1 MFGLGTRARS
11 RTALLAVLAL
21 VLGPARVSAGQEAP
35 AGPQTPVFRAAVEV
49 MKLTATVFARDGEL
63 VTDLTRDDFRLLD
76 GGEPR
81 EILFFAR
88 AYEPG
93 QDEDLALDLGL
104 LMDTS
109 ESMMP
114 SLRLSQHAVT
124 RFLSAVPRARDLL
137 TIFFDEDIRVS
148 RYDNEH
154 QQGLLSRI
162 HEAKGGGNTALY
174 DAVTV
179 YLDRAM
185 FASGRQIMVIFSDG
199 EDSISSMSAG
209 QVYDLVRSCNVTI
222 FPIGISAGTGAT
234 NRARRARIFLTQLA
248 SLSGGQ
254 MFNPGSARD
263 LGKIYD
269 DILQQIEAQY
279 VIGFAPKADAK
290 LDRFR
295 KLRLETTRDG
305 LKVRHRKGYYPPVS
319 VNE

>member
-1 MFGLGTRARS
+1 MFGFGSGARS
-11 RTALLAVLAL
+11 RTALVGMLAL
-21 VLGPARVSAGQEAP
+21 GLARASAGQEAP
-35 AGPQTPVFRAAVEV
+35 TGPQTPVFRATVEV
-49 MKLTATVFARDGEL
+49 VKLTATVFDKHGQL
-63 VTDLTRDDFRLLD
+63 VTDLNRDDFRLVDD
-76 GGEPR
+76 GEHR

-93 QDEDLALDLGL
+93 EDEDLVLDLGL

-109 ESMMP
+109 ESMM
-114 SLRLSQHAVT
+114 SNLRLSRHAAT

-154 QQGLLSRI
+154 QQGLISRI
-162 HEAKGGGNTALY
+162 HEVKGGGNTALY
-174 DAVTV
+174 DAITV

-185 FASGRQIMVIFSDG
+185 FAGGRQIMIIFSDG
-199 EDSISSMSAG
+199 EDSISSMSAS

-222 FPIGISAGTGAT
+222 FPIAISAGTGAT
-234 NRARRARIFLTQLA
+234 NRARRAKVFLRHLA

-254 MFNPGSARD
+254 VFNPGSARD

-269 DILQQIEAQY
+269 DILDQIEAQY
-279 VIGFAPKADAK
+279 VIGFAPKADAR

-295 KLRLETTRDG
+295 KLKLKTTRDG
-305 LKVRHRKGYYPPVS
+305 LKVRHRRGYYPPVP
-319 VNE
+319 VTE

>member
-1 MFGLGTRARS
+1 MFGRGPGARS
-11 RTALLAVLAL
+11 RTALLGVVAL
-21 VLGPARVSAGQEAP
+21 GLVRASAGQEAP
-35 AGPQTPVFRAAVEV
+35 AEHQAPVFRATVEV
-49 MKLTATVFARDGEL
+49 VKVTATVFDKQRQL
-63 VTDLTRDDFRLLD
+63 VTDLSRDDFRLLD
-76 GGEPR
+76 DGEPR

-88 AYEPG
+88 AYDPG

-109 ESMMP
+109 ESMID
-114 SLRLSQHAVT
+114 SLRLSQHAAT
-124 RFLSAVPRARDLL
+124 RFLSAIPRARDLL

-154 QQGLLSRI
+154 QQGLINRI
-162 HEAKGGGNTALY
+162 HETKGGGNTALY
-174 DAVTV
+174 DAITV

-185 FASGRQIMVIFSDG
+185 SARGRQIMIVFSDG

-248 SLSGGQ
+248 RLSGGQ

-269 DILQQIEAQY
+269 QILEQIEAQY
-279 VIGFAPKADAK
+279 VIGFAPEADADP
-290 LDRFR
+290 DRFR
-295 KLRLETTRDG
+295 KLKLATTRDR
-305 LKVRHRKGYYPPVS
+305 LKVRHRQGYYPPVP
-319 VNE
+319 VTR